1 MVDYLQLGH
10 GKPVTL
16 TVSRNGHTIAPL
28 VVHPVIQDSSWRLGI
43 TYIPP
48 SDIPVH
54 QEPLSFSQSISES
67 KDFCVDNST
76 LILDVLGRLLTHKVS
91 VSLLSGPV
99 GIARVA
105 GEAAEAKGWFYK
117 FGLAGMI
124 SINLGII
131 NLLPFPILDGGSILF
146 LLIEGALRREISINV
161 KERIYQGAFVLLVSF
176 FVFVTFNDI
185 AKLPFFTHLK
195 P

>member
-1 MVDYLQLGH
+1 
-10 GKPVTL
+10 
-16 TVSRNGHTIAPL
+16 
-28 VVHPVIQDSSWRLGI
+28 
-43 TYIPP
+43 
-48 SDIPVH
+48 VH